1 MANQQRVAVNQL
13 AGVDRD
19 LFIRTY
25 LHRAVGWTEGELANQ
40 FVEVANKSIDPDSF
54 FENLAGHAAFDAR
67 EDLPNVHVPTL
78 ILHRPAFVGSH
89 LEVAKGLASRIPDAR
104 LVVVEGESVVPFIG
118 NTARVLGA
126 IESFLDEEIAEAS
139 PAAGP
144 GSGRGD
150 GALRIILFTDVEAHS
165 TMIQAL
171 GDVRGRDVLR
181 EHERVTRTALREF
194 GGNEMKSMGDGF
206 MASFTSVQQAL
217 RCAIAL
223 QQTFHGAA
231 PVHGHL
237 LRIRV
242 GLNAGEP
249 IAEGDA
255 LFGESVNV
263 AERIAGLAQGGEIL
277 ASQVVR
283 ELVAGKGFKFAERA
297 APDQG
302 SGETALRLY
311 EVRWQE

>member
-1 MANQQRVAVNQL
+1 
-13 AGVDRD
+13 
-19 LFIRTY
+19 
-25 LHRAVGWTEGELANQ
+25 
-40 FVEVANKSIDPDSF
+40 
-54 FENLAGHAAFDAR
+54 
-67 EDLPNVHVPTL
+67 
-78 ILHRPAFVGSH
+78 
-89 LEVAKGLASRIPDAR
+89 
-104 LVVVEGESVVPFIG
+104 VVEGESVVPFIG